1 MMKIGDYEIPKGLYY
16 SKEHEWV
23 LIKGDRVIVGITDYA
38 QKALHEIVYVELP
51 LVGSEVKQ
59 MRTMGTVESVKAVS
73 EIFAPISGK
82 VVETNQNLVENPEL
96 LNEHPYTDGWII
108 KVQPTNLNRELKS
121 LMNTQEYAEYISK
134 LEE

>member
-1 MMKIGDYEIPKGLYY
+1 
-16 SKEHEWV
+16 
-23 LIKGDRVIVGITDYA
+23 
-38 QKALHEIVYVELP
+38 
-51 LVGSEVKQ
+51 
-59 MRTMGTVESVKAVS
+59 MGTVESVKAIS

-82 VVETNQNLVENPEL
+82 VMETNQNLVENPEL

>member
-1 MMKIGDYEIPKGLYY
+1 MKIGGYEIPEGLYY

-51 LVGSEVKQ
+51 LVGSKVKQ

-96 LNEHPYTDGWII
+96 LNGHPYTDGWIAKI
-108 KVQPTNLNRELKS
+108 QPTNLDRELKS
-121 LMNTQEYAEYISK
+121 LMNAQEYAEYISK